1 MRDLTYPELIV
12 TALHC
17 KAMKDLVHSAIDRS
31 PEQVDLSIV
40 IVNWNVRALLRRC
53 LASLVRERV
62 RVPAKGSIEE
72 DRLPGWPGRNG
83 PPAAVFEVVVV
94 DCDSTDGSA
103 EMVGREFPW
112 AKLIASDDNLGYAR
126 GNNQGIAEATGR
138 YILILNPD
146 TEVVDDALATMVR
159 YLDEHPA
166 VGILGP
172 GLINPDGALQSSR
185 RRYPTLATA
194 FLEST
199 LLQQWCPKN
208 RVARRYYMSDCPA
221 DVPQP
226 VEWLVGAAL
235 MIRREAWQQ
244 VGPLDEGFFMYFE
257 ELDWCRRCQA
267 AGWEI
272 HYLPAAQIIH
282 HEGKSSEQVA
292 TDRTIRFHRSKI
304 RYFRKYYGVGWAL
317 VIRFFL
323 LGTFAL
329 QLCEESLKWLIGHRR
344 GLRRA
349 RVASYWQVLRSGLEV
364 DR

>member
-1 MRDLTYPELIV
+1 
-12 TALHC
+12 
-17 KAMKDLVHSAIDRS
+17 MKNLVHSAINRS
-31 PEQVDLSIV
+31 LEQVDLSIV
-40 IVNWNVRALLRRC
+40 IVNWNVRELLRRC
-53 LASLVRERV
+53 LASLDQEKVGL
-62 RVPAKGSIEE
+62 PANGSANEGGLPE
-72 DRLPGWPGRNG
+72 LPGRIG
-83 PPAAVFEVVVV
+83 PSAAVIEVVVV
-94 DCDSTDGSA
+94 DCNSTDGSA
-103 EMVGREFPW
+103 EMVRREFPW
-112 AKLIASDDNLGYAR
+112 AKVIASDDNLGYAR
-126 GNNQGIAEATGR
+126 GNNRGISEATGR
-138 YILILNPD
+138 YLLVLNPD
-146 TEVVDDALATMVR
+146 TEVVNDALETMVR

-172 GLINPDGALQSSR
+172 GLLYPDGTLQSSR

-194 FLEST
+194 FFEGT
-199 LLQQWCPKN
+199 LLQQWWPKN
-208 RVARRYYMSDCPA
+208 RVAQRYYMSDCPG
-221 DVPQP
+221 DVTQS

-244 VGPLDEGFFMYFE
+244 IGPLDEGFFMYFE

-272 HYLPAAQIIH
+272 HFSPAARVIH

-292 TDRTIRFHRSKI
+292 TARTIRFHRSKI

-323 LGTFAL
+323 LATFAL
-329 QLCEESLKWLIGHRR
+329 QLCEESLKWLIGHKR
-344 GLRRA
+344 GLRRE